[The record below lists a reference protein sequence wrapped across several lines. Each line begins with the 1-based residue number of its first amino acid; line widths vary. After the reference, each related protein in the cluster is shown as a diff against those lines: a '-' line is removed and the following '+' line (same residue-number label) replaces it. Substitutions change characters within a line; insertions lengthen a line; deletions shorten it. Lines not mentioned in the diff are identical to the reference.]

1 MDPITRAKKR
11 RKFFKKLAPVYD
23 NSAKLVLFGY
33 YYHLRRQV
41 REKIDIKSGMRIL
54 DIASGTGYVAE
65 ILKPATVICTDITAE
80 MLDRARTKTN
90 AEFFLSD
97 AHYLPFRNE
106 MFDAAISTF
115 AMHEM
120 ADQKKVLSEMFR
132 VLKPGGDIVVM
143 DVVQQKRLFKK
154 IQFQIFHTWVDQ
166 RAARYMKLEELKK
179 AFTEVDDINLQWEM
193 EELVAL
199 VWGKKR
205 SADFT

>member
-11 RKFFKKLAPVYD
+11 RNFFKKLAPVYD

-41 REKIDIKSGMRIL
+41 REKIDIRSGMRIL

-65 ILKPATVICTDITAE
+65 ILKPANVICTDITSE
-80 MLDRARTKTN
+80 MLDRARTKTD
-90 AEFFLSD
+90 AEFILTD
-97 AHYLPFRNE
+97 AHSLPFRNE
-106 MFDAAISTF
+106 MFDAAISSF

-143 DVVQQKRLFKK
+143 DVVQQKRLYKK

-166 RAARYMKLEELKK
+166 RAANYMKLDELKE
-179 AFTEVDDINLQWEM
+179 ALSEVDDINLQWEM

>member
-11 RKFFKKLAPVYD
+11 RNFFKKLAPVYD

-41 REKIDIKSGMRIL
+41 RKKIDIKSGMRVL

-65 ILKPATVICTDITAE
+65 ILKPAKVICTDITSE

-90 AEFFLSD
+90 AEFVLTD
-97 AHYLPFRNE
+97 AHTLPFRNE

-120 ADQKKVLSEMFR
+120 ADPKKVFSEMFR

-143 DVVQQKRLFKK
+143 DVVQQKRLYKK

-166 RAARYMKLEELKK
+166 RAANYMKLEDLKE

-205 SADFT
+205 YLEV

>member
-1 MDPITRAKKR
+1 MDPITRAKNR
-11 RKFFKKLAPVYD
+11 RNFFKLLAPAYD

-41 REKIDIKSGMRIL
+41 KEKIDFKPEMRVL

-65 ILKPATVICTDITAE
+65 ILKPANVICTDITSE
-80 MLDRARTKTN
+80 MLDRARTKTI
-90 AEFFLSD
+90 AEFVLTD
-97 AHYLPFRNE
+97 AHNLPFRNE
-106 MFDAAISTF
+106 MFDAAISSF

-120 ADQKKVLSEMFR
+120 ADPKKVLSEMFR

-143 DVVQQKRLFKK
+143 DVVQQKRLYKK

-166 RAARYMKLEELKK
+166 RAANYMKLEDLKE

-205 SADFT
+205 YVEV